1 MSFGFAVGDF
11 IAVGQLAWT
20 LYHQCYLV
28 ARGAPQ
34 EFQHLLGEVTMLSQ
48 AIQLLQKEVENPQST
63 LVRAGEVRV
72 RMVNEMIRRV
82 GVTLRELERYAKR
95 YEKLGDT
102 SQPKRKQIW
111 HKFRWSKDAPDLD
124 SMRNKLVYH
133 NGIINLLLTSAG
145 KYEFQEV
152 SCVEQFTNADFCIR
166 SSSLERIENAT
177 NKIERRLSDIKSFIQ
192 KGEGNGIDAPKVS
205 RSIGDDEIFG
215 LKFSA
220 VLMKSAEAPGRW
232 AAIGIDQW
240 IPAGRWWLMKAQME
254 IDVHSSSDGTV
265 SQVGY
270 MNLVKA
276 SWILIDV
283 IARHPQL
290 NVLDSEVQFEVQLL
304 AGMIREEFR
313 KIESSGLRIP
323 DLRNLSEQQFQ
334 IWEVQHKDPTLQPGD
349 TPNSSDASRTWMIG
363 DEHIIFQR

>member
-1 MSFGFAVGDF
+1 MSFCFAIGGF

-28 ARGAPQ
+28 ARRASQ
-34 EFQHLLGEVTMLSQ
+34 EFQHLLGEISMLSQ
-48 AIQLLQKEVENPQST
+48 AIQLLQKEAENPQST
-63 LVRAGEVRV
+63 LVRAGEGRA
-72 RMVNEMIRRV
+72 RMVNEMMRRV
-82 GVTLRELERYAKR
+82 EVTLKELEKYVKR

-102 SQPKRKQIW
+102 SQPKGKQIW

-124 SMRNKLVYH
+124 FMRNKV
-133 NGIINLLLTSAG
+133 IIWFDAPAETIILPLFAHTDI
-145 KYEFQEV
+145 
-152 SCVEQFTNADFCIR
+152 C

-177 NKIERRLSDIKSFIQ
+177 NKIERRLIDIKTFIR

-215 LKFSA
+215 LRFSVA
-220 VLMKSAEAPGRW
+220 LLKSAETPGRW

-254 IDVHSSSDGTV
+254 IDTRSPSDATV
-265 SQVGY
+265 PQGGY

-276 SWILIDV
+276 SWILVDV
-283 IARHPQL
+283 IARHPQS
-290 NVLDSEVQFEVQLL
+290 NVLDSDVQFEVQLL
-304 AGMIREEFR
+304 VGMIRKEFR

-323 DLRNLSEQQFQ
+323 DLQNLSEQQFQ
-334 IWEVQHKDPTLQPGD
+334 IWEIQQKDPTLQPGD
-349 TPNSSDASRTWMIG
+349 TASDATLRTWMIA